1 LLIIEGKQGRRE
13 VMSGREQLD
22 NRTVGKELV
31 EVEVA
36 DSKDLIGSLEFDG
49 RFKELFEEDCGK
61 GD

>member
-1 LLIIEGKQGRRE
+1 
-13 VMSGREQLD
+13 MSGREQLD